1 MNAVIGLSQ
10 LLMDTRLDRTQH
22 DYMSKVLSSSRA
34 LLGIINDILDYSK
47 IEAGHLTLESV
58 EFQLDEVLGNLS
70 NLFAMNAES
79 KGVELVFDVG
89 SDVPCLLIGDPLR
102 LSQVLNNL
110 VSNALKFTS
119 QGEIAVQVRH
129 TLGANNDIEL
139 RFHVRDTGIGMTEE
153 QQGRLFQAF
162 SQADTSTTRKYGGTG
177 LGLVICKRLVE
188 MMGGGF
194 KVISTLGQG
203 SIFMFNLHMC
213 WNGGELHP
221 SRPRENLR
229 GMRVLVVDDNVTS
242 LEILHEIFNSW
253 SFQAVLASSGE
264 AALLRLQEAKQAG
277 RPFELYLID
286 WKMPGM
292 DGVELA
298 RRIQAIG
305 QSDAPAPILLMVST
319 QGRDHVA
326 VVGEDVRLDA
336 ILDKPVTASSLYDA
350 IIGIQGYLP
359 EGLPRLGL
367 IQTQNLFELTRSIH
381 GGRVLLVDDN
391 ATNQLVATGF
401 LTKMGLHFD
410 VANDGREAVF
420 KVAANQY
427 DVVLMDLQMPVMDGF
442 EATKQIRSTAKGR
455 NLPILA
461 MTAAAMVQDRQA
473 TEIAGMNGHLA
484 KPIDTRELASAL
496 LKWVPRQTQN
506 LTQNQTQPVIAVSDP
521 VQEVP
526 SEGLPFDIPGL
537 DVVGAASNLGD
548 DWELLRDIML
558 SFHAEFA
565 DAAQR
570 LAAHIDAGEW
580 LDAKRMVHT
589 IKGLASSVG
598 SDELHETSK
607 RLEQE
612 LAEQQCG
619 LQTEFNRV
627 LSATLT
633 ALATLKPVATSV
645 ASGSEAGSAPPVSA
659 AAPEH
664 LRDLLQRLADHLAAS
679 TVVPNEFK
687 VQVTRALVG
696 HVEAALTDELIS
708 HVNHL
713 DYESAQVTLNL
724 LAQRLGVSLEV

>member
-1 MNAVIGLSQ
+1 
-10 LLMDTRLDRTQH
+10 
-22 DYMSKVLSSSRA
+22 
-34 LLGIINDILDYSK
+34 
-47 IEAGHLTLESV
+47 
-58 EFQLDEVLGNLS
+58 
-70 NLFAMNAES
+70 
-79 KGVELVFDVG
+79 
-89 SDVPCLLIGDPLR
+89 
-102 LSQVLNNL
+102 
-110 VSNALKFTS
+110 
-119 QGEIAVQVRH
+119 
-129 TLGANNDIEL
+129 
-139 RFHVRDTGIGMTEE
+139 
-153 QQGRLFQAF
+153 
-162 SQADTSTTRKYGGTG
+162 
-177 LGLVICKRLVE
+177 VICKRLVE

-565 DAAQR
+565 DAEQR

-580 LDAKRMVHT
+580 LEAKRMVHT

-612 LAEQQCG
+612 LAEHQCG
-619 LQTEFNRV
+619 LQAEFNRV

-633 ALATLKPVATSV
+633 ALATLKSVATSV